1 MNRAQSL
8 KFVKIFSFKNNPLH
22 GISVLFVLQVNVL
35 VREDDKL
42 DIPEFEEI
50 FAYMVSCIYTLLHWF
65 TRALRMKVKVKM
77 NILVMKIQVLVEK
90 EEKRY

>member
-1 MNRAQSL
+1 MYVN
-8 KFVKIFSFKNNPLH
+8 VIT
-22 GISVLFVLQVNVL
+22 ISVLFLQVNVL

-50 FAYMVSCIYTLLHWF
+50 FAHMVSCVDTLLHWF
-65 TRALRMKVKVKM
+65 KYVHRMKVKVKM

>member
-1 MNRAQSL
+1 M
-8 KFVKIFSFKNNPLH
+8 
-22 GISVLFVLQVNVL
+22 NVL

-50 FAYMVSCIYTLLHWF
+50 FAYMVSCVYTVLHWF
-65 TRALRMKVKVKM
+65 KCICRTKVKVKM